1 MWEVIQATVIASVL
15 FVLIMTFGVIML
27 RMVKRVYL
35 DIKNDIKNV
44 CLVIKNDCD
53 ALSKASEEDF
63 SKTAEELEQER
74 IKWEQERIAER
85 QIADLEQAARN
96 GDLIAYDEWKRLT
109 ERN

>member
-27 RMVKRVYL
+27 RMVKWVYL
-35 DIKNDIKNV
+35 DFI
-44 CLVIKNDCD
+44 
-53 ALSKASEEDF
+53 ASVKEEIRPWFKSD
-63 SKTAEELEQER
+63 EEFDEAVR
-74 IKWEQERIAER
+74 KWKRDEHIAR
-85 QIADLEQAARN
+85 LEQAARN